1 MTSERFWHCLL
12 PAPGK
17 VGSPRQIG
25 GSPGALSSLTAQ
37 ESPPAAHRAAGLSSP
52 TAFIYCLPAL
62 SCSNQCITKFHSEAK
77 KQSTE
82 KKKKGFSS
90 PRPRQF
96 LFPSL
101 LSSLVSLRHFANN
114 CIHLHTALLTKH
126 NSLRWLMVCIIRKA
140 SSRRFVPADF
150 QTNYT
155 GYETKSWRPRIRT
168 SCV

>member
-1 MTSERFWHCLL
+1 MHFPQQCWRAQKSSSKRMTSERFWHCLL

-82 KKKKGFSS
+82 KKKKV
-90 PRPRQF
+90 
-96 LFPSL
+96 
-101 LSSLVSLRHFANN
+101 SLVRGPDSFYFLAFSLPWF
-114 CIHLHTALLTKH
+114 LSVTLQTTASTYTQPCWP
-126 NSLRWLMVCIIRKA
+126 NIIRYG
-140 SSRRFVPADF
+140 D
-150 QTNYT
+150 
-155 GYETKSWRPRIRT
+155 
-168 SCV
+168 